1 MTAQC
6 ATGCRRTRKA
16 EAGPACA
23 SISHCPLTKPRAQP
37 APAPRVCAARRR
49 HLKPELHSGE
59 RGRAPALGGERS
71 AGGRKQHGLS
81 RSPLVLTAPA
91 LCTQADPV
99 AVRGRPAAPAA
110 FGRGVEAQAQA
121 LGAGAQLLLHGRE
134 VPRVLQHVRTRLSPP
149 PAPPPAQP
157 VRPRHPPR
165 QLRPLRANRLTT
177 CTRVFS
183 AQHNG
188 VQPRADGGALRLLQ
202 HGAVPTYG
210 WQGQVDRRLLIPQ
223 EGGLV
228 IKPVNQGLAWLFR
241 ARCYEKKAWPPC
253 FQGKCAGWALAGFRA
268 AGAGGIGTA
277 ARKGCSARRAAD
289 AAISGGN
296 CGGGNVGSGGSRSCT
311 SGSRS

>member
-1 MTAQC
+1 MCAHLALLPHKPPHTA
-6 ATGCRRTRKA
+6 GSRPPRLRR
-16 EAGPACA
+16 
-23 SISHCPLTKPRAQP
+23 
-37 APAPRVCAARRR
+37 APAPLEAGAAFCG
-49 HLKPELHSGE
+49 SGLGAGAG
-59 RGRAPALGGERS
+59 RGALGGGAKAARPLPQPPC
-71 AGGRKQHGLS
+71 ADHS
-81 RSPLVLTAPA
+81 RSVY
-91 LCTQADPV
+91 QADPV

-157 VRPRHPPR
+157 VRPRHSPR

-241 ARCYEKKAWPPC
+241 ARCYEETAWPPC
-253 FQGKCAGWALAGFRA
+253 LQGKCAGWALAGFRA